1 MSDDV
6 ETPDPDATQLLEA
19 QGGEPAEGPA
29 LEPEAEKKFPGA
41 IGWMAKNS
49 VAANLLMLALVVGG
63 LAIGNGIK
71 QEVFPE
77 FDMDYVSVTVFY
89 PGADPE
95 EVEKGVVLALEEAVR
110 GIDGVDELRASASEG
125 RGSVYI
131 KLLSSADPNKVLGD
145 VKNAVDRITTLPVD
159 AEEPLVNLMANKREV
174 ITLVLHGDVENAEHV
189 LRNLVENSR
198 DELLGLEEVTQVS
211 RFSLELCCPPSFPC
225 LSAPPPLPRA
235 VSGALP

>member
-19 QGGEPAEGPA
+19 QGAEPVEGPA

-77 FDMDYVSVTVFY
+77 FDMDWVTIMVPY
-89 PGADPE
+89 PGASPT
-95 EVEKGVVLALEEAVR
+95 EVEQ
-110 GIDGVDELRASASEG
+110 GIIR
-125 RGSVYI
+125 
-131 KLLSSADPNKVLGD
+131 
-145 VKNAVDRITTLPVD
+145 
-159 AEEPLVNLMANKREV
+159 
-174 ITLVLHGDVENAEHV
+174 HVE
-189 LRNLVENSR
+189 
-198 DELLGLEEVTQVS
+198 
-211 RFSLELCCPPSFPC
+211 
-225 LSAPPPLPRA
+225 
-235 VSGALP
+235 